1 MKIIFSPK
9 NLKYAFN
16 KCNNNIEII
25 FLSFNCK
32 LIQLSKKHNDTL
44 NFTLIYV
51 SKRNLKKKVKTVF
64 SKQQIYKIKA
74 VFNYTFIL
82 YL

>member
-16 KCNNNIEII
+16 KCNSNIEII

-74 VFNYTFIL
+74 VFNYNGV
-82 YL
+82 YGR